1 MMGVPFNFGSV
12 EAAAL
17 ASQLPELPQELQR
30 LVAQADAARFQVVVQ
45 PQPQQAVRSNRS
57 AFELLELAH
66 AALQLG
72 LVEHADGL
80 VLEADALHP
89 SWQLVPDRWGLWPRQ
104 ALADQLASGDDHQRR
119 QCLWLRDLY
128 LHWRHQPA
136 IALWR
141 AWLPAVQQ
149 RWQAAN
155 GWQQQALMGLL
166 LNRLG
171 ELGAPLE
178 PALQQLV
185 GEEQV
190 AADPEA
196 ALLFWQ
202 PLSRRCPTWAYAR
215 LKAADLCLQAGQ
227 LQACGVHLQGA
238 DPTQRQSPWLHD
250 IEARL
255 AMAQQQPQAALRCWD
270 EAIRLAGAAEDA
282 ELAELFRQRRRE
294 AEWDAEWMA
303 EPVQLSGS
311 SGDAAL
317 DAFASKLEAWA
328 DLAGVPLAVGGLAA
342 SDPDPEAWAQTL
354 DEAHGR
360 LALLVA

>member
-1 MMGVPFNFGSV
+1 MK
-12 EAAAL
+12 
-17 ASQLPELPQELQR
+17 
-30 LVAQADAARFQVVVQ
+30 
-45 PQPQQAVRSNRS
+45 
-57 AFELLELAH
+57 
-66 AALQLG
+66 
-72 LVEHADGL
+72 
-80 VLEADALHP
+80 
-89 SWQLVPDRWGLWPRQ
+89 
-104 ALADQLASGDDHQRR
+104 
-119 QCLWLRDLY
+119 
-128 LHWRHQPA
+128 
-136 IALWR
+136 
-141 AWLPAVQQ
+141 Q

-171 ELGAPLE
+171 ELSAPLE

-196 ALLFWQ
+196 ALLFWE
-202 PLSRRCPTWAYAR
+202 PISRRCPTWAYAR
-215 LKAADLCLQAGQ
+215 LKAADLCLQDGQ
-227 LQACGVHLQGA
+227 FQPCGVHLQGA

-311 SGDAAL
+311 
-317 DAFASKLEAWA
+317 
-328 DLAGVPLAVGGLAA
+328 AGMP
-342 SDPDPEAWAQTL
+342 P
-354 DEAHGR
+354 
-360 LALLVA
+360 